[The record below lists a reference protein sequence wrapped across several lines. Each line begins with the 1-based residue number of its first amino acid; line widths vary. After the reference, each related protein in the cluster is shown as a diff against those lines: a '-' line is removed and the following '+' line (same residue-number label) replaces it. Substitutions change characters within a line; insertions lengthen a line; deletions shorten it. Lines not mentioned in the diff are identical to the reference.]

1 MAHEYK
7 YLDAEDKADVEAD
20 VAERD
25 KDTAPVVDDTL
36 AAAWERDHYAHS
48 LLLAKAID
56 DDERQ
61 AHTDAMTAIEDA
73 LKASD
78 R

>member
-1 MAHEYK
+1 MARDYT
-7 YLDAEDKADVEAD
+7 YLDADDKADVEAD

-25 KDTAPVVDDTL
+25 SGTSPAVDDAL

-48 LLLAKAID
+48 LLLAQATG

-61 AHTDAMTAIEDA
+61 AHADAMTAIEDA
-73 LKASD
+73 LKASG

>member
-1 MAHEYK
+1 MPREYK
-7 YLDAEDKADVEAD
+7 YLDADDKADVEAD
-20 VAERD
+20 VADRD
-25 KDTAPVVDDTL
+25 TDTPVVVDDTL
-36 AAAWERDHYAHS
+36 AAAWEREHYSHS
-48 LLLAKAID
+48 LLLAKATD

-73 LKASD
+73 LKASG